1 MITGA
6 TSSGIALNADF
17 VKKMNP
23 ELIIAEEAAELLE
36 VIIYSP
42 NPI

>member
-17 VKKMNP
+17 VKKMKP
-23 ELIIAEEAAELLE
+23 DLIITEEAAELLE
-36 VIIYSP
+36 VF
-42 NPI
+42 